1 MGISSA
7 GKETDGLSAPGFK
20 MLLIIDPEKCTG
32 CRICE
37 VYCSLSHEQVVNP
50 DLSRIHIH
58 GDQIRKVLVPV
69 TCIPCDEKRCIA
81 ACPEPGA
88 IHINEKG
95 AVVIE
100 ESLCTAC
107 GKCVRACLIGA
118 IALHRLPGRGKRG
131 LAVAL
136 KCDQCGGDPWCVRVC
151 EPQAITQSDA
161 TNGGQAIH
169 DQVLQC
175 LAQLPGASRKP
186 AKPRSGGMA

>member
-1 MGISSA
+1 MA
-7 GKETDGLSAPGFK
+7 GKETGGISTAQFK
-20 MLLIIDPEKCTG
+20 MLLVIDPDKCTG

-37 VYCSLSHEQVVNP
+37 VYCSLSHEQEVNP
-50 DLSRIHIH
+50 SLSRIHIH

-69 TCIPCDEKRCIA
+69 TCIPCDEKRCIT

-88 IHINEKG
+88 IFVNEKG

-118 IALHRLPGRGKRG
+118 ITLHRLPGRGKKG

-136 KCDQCGGDPWCVRVC
+136 KCDQCSGDPWCVRVC
-151 EPQAITQSDA
+151 EPHAITSIDA
-161 TNGGQAIH
+161 TSGGQAIH
-169 DQVLQC
+169 DRVLKT
-175 LAQLPGASRKP
+175 LKQLPAGIRNPVKP
-186 AKPRSGGMA
+186 GKGETK